1 MKLLRINRM
10 ASTDT
15 QEMATRPAK
24 CTVATAVWRG
34 IHDYAAMAGGLLYWA
49 FCGGVLTLISL
60 PLYYLLPRR
69 TGERLGRK
77 MLHHL
82 FRSFVVYLRV
92 TGLVY
97 ADLSGLD
104 RLSTIK
110 SPLIVAPNHHS
121 LWDVVFLIAKLP
133 QAICVMKESILRNPV
148 LGGGARLAGFIP
160 NDSRTRMIRA
170 AISAL
175 RQDGQLLFFPEGTR
189 TRPDSRWINPLKG
202 GCAIIAT
209 RSEIP
214 VYPVFIRSD
223 SRFLEKGWPLWKRP
237 DFPIRMRIDMG
248 EPLFPEKDES
258 AADFTLRL
266 QHCFEYELSKADP
279 LRRQSR
285 NSDTTG

>member
-1 MKLLRINRM
+1 MKLLRIFQM
-10 ASTDT
+10 ESTDS
-15 QEMATRPAK
+15 QEMAARQAK
-24 CTVATAVWRG
+24 SSLGAVVLRG

-49 FCGGVLTLISL
+49 ICGGVLTLISL
-60 PLYYLLPRR
+60 PLYFLLPRR
-69 TGERLGRK
+69 TGERLGRT
-77 MLHHL
+77 MLHGL
-82 FRSFVVYLRV
+82 FRSFVIYLRV
-92 TGLVY
+92 TGLVR

-104 RLSTIK
+104 RLSMIK
-110 SPLIVAPNHHS
+110 TPLIVAPNHHS

-133 QAICVMKESILRNPV
+133 RAICVMKESILRNPV

-175 RQDGQLLFFPEGTR
+175 RKDAQLLFFPEGTR
-189 TRPDSRWINPLKG
+189 TRPESRWINPLKG

-209 RSEIP
+209 KSGVP

-237 DFPIRMRIDMG
+237 HFPIEMRIELG
-248 EPLFPEKDES
+248 EPLFPARGES

-266 QHCFEYELSKADP
+266 QQSFESELAKNHP
-279 LRRQSR
+279 LRRQSER
-285 NSDTTG
+285 PDTTG